1 MEPKVGSGYLKTE
14 NIEDAKSLISSD
26 FAIINPKIV
35 CGILHLKQAAYLA
48 IKAHEGN
55 YNLAKEKS
63 TEVLLYLTAQ
73 RQISKAIDI
82 GGITEQTTEV
92 AWISFDTIPNKITE
106 FLSSD
111 YSVIS
116 HEKFDYYI
124 LCKPDIP
131 WVFDS
136 LRENP
141 NDRDYIF
148 KFYLKILKKR
158 NYNFKIVSG
167 PHATRTLAS
176 LDFIFNN

>member
-1 MEPKVGSGYLKTE
+1 MKKISIVGPESSG
-14 NIEDAKSLISSD
+14 KSLLASTLSKSLNCSITEEYARHYLNNKDSYDYDDLTKIAIKQIEIIKKEMKRGGD
-26 FAIINPKIV
+26 FLIADTSLIVIEIWSKIKFNKTDSRIIN
-35 CGILHLKQAAYLA
+35 LSKQ
-48 IKAHEGN
+48 
-55 YNLAKEKS
+55 
-63 TEVLLYLTAQ
+63 
-73 RQISKAIDI
+73 
-82 GGITEQTTEV
+82 
-92 AWISFDTIPNKITE
+92 
-106 FLSSD
+106 
-111 YSVIS
+111 
-116 HEKFDYYI
+116 EKFDYYI

-167 PHATRTLAS
+167 SHATRTLDS

>member
-1 MEPKVGSGYLKTE
+1 MKKISIVGPESSG
-14 NIEDAKSLISSD
+14 KSLLANTLSKSLNCSLTEEYARQYLNNKNSYDYDDLTQIAIKQNEIIKKEIKRGDNFFIADTSLIVIEIWSKIKFNKTD
-26 FAIINPKIV
+26 SRIIN
-35 CGILHLKQAAYLA
+35 LSKQ
-48 IKAHEGN
+48 
-55 YNLAKEKS
+55 
-63 TEVLLYLTAQ
+63 
-73 RQISKAIDI
+73 
-82 GGITEQTTEV
+82 
-92 AWISFDTIPNKITE
+92 
-106 FLSSD
+106 
-111 YSVIS
+111 
-116 HEKFDYYI
+116 EKFDYYI

>member
-1 MEPKVGSGYLKTE
+1 MKKISIVGPESSG
-14 NIEDAKSLISSD
+14 KSLLANTLSKSLNCSLTEEYARQYLHNKNSYDYDDLTQIAIKQNEIIKKEIKRGGNFFIADTSLIVIEIWSKIKFNKTD
-26 FAIINPKIV
+26 SRIIN
-35 CGILHLKQAAYLA
+35 LSKQ
-48 IKAHEGN
+48 
-55 YNLAKEKS
+55 
-63 TEVLLYLTAQ
+63 
-73 RQISKAIDI
+73 
-82 GGITEQTTEV
+82 
-92 AWISFDTIPNKITE
+92 
-106 FLSSD
+106 
-111 YSVIS
+111 
-116 HEKFDYYI
+116 EKFDYYI
-124 LCKPDIP
+124 LCKRDIP

>member
-1 MEPKVGSGYLKTE
+1 MKKISIVGPESSG
-14 NIEDAKSLISSD
+14 KSLLANTLSKSLNCSLTEEYARQYLTNKNSYDYDDLTQIAIKQNEIIKKEIKRGGNFFIADTSLIVIEIWSKMKFNKTD
-26 FAIINPKIV
+26 SRIIN
-35 CGILHLKQAAYLA
+35 LSKQ
-48 IKAHEGN
+48 
-55 YNLAKEKS
+55 
-63 TEVLLYLTAQ
+63 
-73 RQISKAIDI
+73 
-82 GGITEQTTEV
+82 
-92 AWISFDTIPNKITE
+92 
-106 FLSSD
+106 
-111 YSVIS
+111 
-116 HEKFDYYI
+116 EKFDYYI

>member
-1 MEPKVGSGYLKTE
+1 MKKISIVGPESSG
-14 NIEDAKSLISSD
+14 KSLLANTLSKSLNCSLTEEYARQYLTNKNSYDYDDLTQIAIKQNEIIKKEIKRGGNFFIADTSLIVIEIWSKMKFNKTD
-26 FAIINPKIV
+26 SRIIN
-35 CGILHLKQAAYLA
+35 LSKQ
-48 IKAHEGN
+48 
-55 YNLAKEKS
+55 
-63 TEVLLYLTAQ
+63 
-73 RQISKAIDI
+73 
-82 GGITEQTTEV
+82 
-92 AWISFDTIPNKITE
+92 
-106 FLSSD
+106 
-111 YSVIS
+111 
-116 HEKFDYYI
+116 EKFDYYI

-176 LDFIFNN
+176 LDFLFNN

>member
-1 MEPKVGSGYLKTE
+1 MKKISIVGPESSG
-14 NIEDAKSLISSD
+14 KSLLANTLSKSLNCSLTEEYARQYLTNKNSYDYDDLTQIAIKQNEIIKKEIKRGGNFFIADTSLIVIEIWSKIKFNKTD
-26 FAIINPKIV
+26 SRIIN
-35 CGILHLKQAAYLA
+35 LSKQ
-48 IKAHEGN
+48 
-55 YNLAKEKS
+55 
-63 TEVLLYLTAQ
+63 
-73 RQISKAIDI
+73 
-82 GGITEQTTEV
+82 
-92 AWISFDTIPNKITE
+92 
-106 FLSSD
+106 
-111 YSVIS
+111 
-116 HEKFDYYI
+116 EKFDYYI

>member
-1 MEPKVGSGYLKTE
+1 MKKISIVGPESSG
-14 NIEDAKSLISSD
+14 KSLLANTLSKSLNCSLTEEYARQYLNNKNSYDYDDLTQIAIKQNEIIKKEIKRGGNFFIADTSLIVIEIWSKIKFNKTD
-26 FAIINPKIV
+26 SRIIN
-35 CGILHLKQAAYLA
+35 LSKQ
-48 IKAHEGN
+48 
-55 YNLAKEKS
+55 
-63 TEVLLYLTAQ
+63 
-73 RQISKAIDI
+73 
-82 GGITEQTTEV
+82 
-92 AWISFDTIPNKITE
+92 
-106 FLSSD
+106 
-111 YSVIS
+111 
-116 HEKFDYYI
+116 EKFDYYI

-148 KFYLKILKKR
+148 KFYLKILKKT

>member
-1 MEPKVGSGYLKTE
+1 MKKISIVGPESSG
-14 NIEDAKSLISSD
+14 KSLLANTLSKSLNCSLTEEYARQYLNNKNSYDYDDLTQIAIKQNEIIKKEIKRGGNFLIADTSLIVIEIWSKMKFNKTD
-26 FAIINPKIV
+26 SRIIN
-35 CGILHLKQAAYLA
+35 LSKQ
-48 IKAHEGN
+48 
-55 YNLAKEKS
+55 
-63 TEVLLYLTAQ
+63 
-73 RQISKAIDI
+73 
-82 GGITEQTTEV
+82 
-92 AWISFDTIPNKITE
+92 
-106 FLSSD
+106 
-111 YSVIS
+111 
-116 HEKFDYYI
+116 EKFDYYI

>member
-1 MEPKVGSGYLKTE
+1 MEKRKKSMKKISIVGPESSG
-14 NIEDAKSLISSD
+14 KSLLAKTLSKSLNCSLTQEYARQYLNNKNNYDYKDLTQIAIEQN
-26 FAIINPKIV
+26 AIIKKEIKRGGDFFIADTSLVVIEIWSKIKFNKTDSR
-35 CGILHLKQAAYLA
+35 IIKLSKQ
-48 IKAHEGN
+48 
-55 YNLAKEKS
+55 
-63 TEVLLYLTAQ
+63 
-73 RQISKAIDI
+73 
-82 GGITEQTTEV
+82 
-92 AWISFDTIPNKITE
+92 
-106 FLSSD
+106 
-111 YSVIS
+111 
-116 HEKFDYYI
+116 EKFDYYI

-167 PHATRTLAS
+167 SHATRTLTS

>member
-1 MEPKVGSGYLKTE
+1 MEKRKNYMKKISIVGPESSG
-14 NIEDAKSLISSD
+14 KSLLANTLSKSLNCSLTEEYARQYLNNKNSYDYDDLTQIAIKQNEIIKKEIKRGGNFLIADTSLIVIEIWSKIKFNKTD
-26 FAIINPKIV
+26 SRIIN
-35 CGILHLKQAAYLA
+35 LSKQ
-48 IKAHEGN
+48 
-55 YNLAKEKS
+55 
-63 TEVLLYLTAQ
+63 
-73 RQISKAIDI
+73 
-82 GGITEQTTEV
+82 
-92 AWISFDTIPNKITE
+92 
-106 FLSSD
+106 
-111 YSVIS
+111 
-116 HEKFDYYI
+116 EKFDYYI

>member
-1 MEPKVGSGYLKTE
+1 MKKISIVGPESSG
-14 NIEDAKSLISSD
+14 KSLLANTLSKSLNCSLTEEYARQYLNNKNSYDYDDLTQIAIKQNEIIKKEIKRGGNFLIADTSLIVIEIWSKIKFNKTD
-26 FAIINPKIV
+26 SRIIN
-35 CGILHLKQAAYLA
+35 LSKQ
-48 IKAHEGN
+48 
-55 YNLAKEKS
+55 
-63 TEVLLYLTAQ
+63 
-73 RQISKAIDI
+73 
-82 GGITEQTTEV
+82 
-92 AWISFDTIPNKITE
+92 
-106 FLSSD
+106 
-111 YSVIS
+111 
-116 HEKFDYYI
+116 EKFDYYI